1 MDGRLKSH
9 WATTVGLHSS
19 SILRTVTLPVPL
31 RVELCP
37 GADGVAA
44 VAAAWNLSAC
54 NDPIQRTSRR
64 SGLGVIRRPIRIYF
78 AKLLGV
84 PDDRNASPTFT
95 RSFARVLAAVK
106 FEPVWAAQWVLTN
119 H

>member
-1 MDGRLKSH
+1 M
-9 WATTVGLHSS
+9 
-19 SILRTVTLPVPL
+19 TLPVPL
-31 RVELCP
+31 RVEFGP

-64 SGLGVIRRPIRIYF
+64 SGLEVIRIYF
-78 AKLLGV
+78 AKLLGN

-95 RSFARVLAAVK
+95 HSFARVLAAVK